1 MSKDYIKMIRGL
13 VGHTPIILNTAA
25 GIVLNDKHEVLLNLR
40 ADTHNWSLPGGFL
53 EYGETYAQACVRE
66 VKEDSGLDV
75 KVELLL
81 KTFDRGTVEYPNGD
95 VTQTIT
101 QLFLVKPIGGGLL
114 ENQTDETLELEYFPF
129 DELPELL
136 NRQTEEMIA
145 FAGNWIKE
153 NYDL

>member
-1 MSKDYIKMIRGL
+1 MKEDYIKMIRRL

-25 GIVLNDKHEVLLNLR
+25 GIVLNDKHKVLLNLR

-75 KVELLL
+75 KTKLLL

-95 VTQTIT
+95 VAQTIT
-101 QLFLVKPIGGGLL
+101 QLFLVRPIGGELL
-114 ENQTDETLELEYFPF
+114 EKQTDETLALKYFSF
-129 DELPELL
+129 NELPELL
-136 NRQTEEMIA
+136 NIQTAEMIA
-145 FAGNWIKE
+145 LADKWVKD